1 MDECDVVTGLR
12 GVLAEMPDDSSN
24 GVLCGIIDELKCD
37 VVSIGDTD
45 YANDYKIQFLYDY
58 VGLFSALSRRVKR
71 GYYW

>member
-37 VVSIGDTD
+37 VVLIGGIRDEITEETAEKIGD
-45 YANDYKIQFLYDY
+45 
-58 VGLFSALSRRVKR
+58 
-71 GYYW
+71 

>member
-37 VVSIGDTD
+37 VVLIGGICDEITEEMAEKIGD
-45 YANDYKIQFLYDY
+45 
-58 VGLFSALSRRVKR
+58 
-71 GYYW
+71 

>member
-37 VVSIGDTD
+37 VVSIGDI
-45 YANDYKIQFLYDY
+45 YYDRIGDHQY
-58 VGLFSALSRRVKR
+58 VSDDLDCFTGVI
-71 GYYW
+71 

>member
-37 VVSIGDTD
+37 IVVTEIGDCHGWISD
-45 YANDYKIQFLYDY
+45 YQY
-58 VGLFSALSRRVKR
+58 VSDDLDCFTGVI
-71 GYYW
+71 